1 MHFDINEL
9 KSRLIL
15 LEELLNS
22 TDDKYKKI
30 EIFNDINKI
39 KYLIRY
45 IDKNALFNLYD
56 TNEGIIGDYKEK
68 DDDVVAGRIVDF
80 FNKYIMQIRTSIGV
94 FSNMPKL
101 PWRVWKNTTI
111 SNKKYFELI
120 SNFMEEFNP
129 EMLEIYN
136 NLVQNKRIELSID
149 KYEGEKYARGLC
161 FCIGNLREAYVL
173 SRFNNKMSTGST
185 LPHELGHA
193 YLLHK
198 ANFNNEPN
206 IFIEAYSIFIE
217 FIFGDY
223 LKNTRYSGVAY
234 SSEYQRLDSFLGMID
249 YEFAN
254 LSRLKDMYFTFPFY
268 YYSDG
273 SLARID
279 SAKMILSD
287 MLGMY
292 FVSLYR
298 FDKKKYN
305 IMMSAFLDM
314 YGKVT
319 DEEILKYFKLS
330 NLVDGSIDTLDTYVK
345 TYRR

>member
-1 MHFDINEL
+1 MSS
-9 KSRLIL
+9 KS
-15 LEELLNS
+15 
-22 TDDKYKKI
+22 
-30 EIFNDINKI
+30 
-39 KYLIRY
+39 
-45 IDKNALFNLYD
+45 
-56 TNEGIIGDYKEK
+56 
-68 DDDVVAGRIVDF
+68 
-80 FNKYIMQIRTSIGV
+80 
-94 FSNMPKL
+94 
-101 PWRVWKNTTI
+101 
-111 SNKKYFELI
+111 
-120 SNFMEEFNP
+120 
-129 EMLEIYN
+129 
-136 NLVQNKRIELSID
+136 
-149 KYEGEKYARGLC
+149 YEGEKYARGLC

-319 DEEILKYFKLS
+319 DEEILKYFGLK
-330 NLVDGSIDTLDTYVK
+330 NLTEGTEETVRTYVK